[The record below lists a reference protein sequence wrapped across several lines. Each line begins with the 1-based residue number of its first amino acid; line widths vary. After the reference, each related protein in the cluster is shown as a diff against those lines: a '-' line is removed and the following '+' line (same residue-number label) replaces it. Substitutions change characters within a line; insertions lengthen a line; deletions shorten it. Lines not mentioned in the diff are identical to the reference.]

1 MTKSFRKMTVDDVPA
16 VLDVRFSTI
25 ENAITLERLE
35 QDYGITPESIVASM
49 ATHVRGWLC
58 EVDGEVV
65 GFAMGD
71 RANGEVQV
79 VAVRPGHEGKGI
91 GGKLLAL
98 TCDWLF
104 AEGHDEVWLMSN
116 PDPGVRAY
124 GFYRKLGWCPTGEI
138 KGEDEVLVWLKPD

>member
-1 MTKSFRKMTVDDVPA
+1 MAQFFREMTIGDLPA
-16 VLDVRFSTI
+16 ALAVRFSTI

-35 QDYGITPESIVASM
+35 QDYGIMPESLAASM

-58 EVDGEVV
+58 VVDGEVV

-79 VAVRPGHEGKGI
+79 VAVRPDHEGKSI
-91 GGKLLAL
+91 GSRLLTL

-116 PDPGVRAY
+116 PDLCVRAH
-124 GFYRKLGWCPTGEI
+124 GFYRKLGWRPTGEI
-138 KGEDEVLVWLKPD
+138 RSEDEVLVLRRL

>member
-1 MTKSFRKMTVDDVPA
+1 MTKIFREMTTGDLPA
-16 VLDVRFSTI
+16 ALDVRFSTI

-35 QDYGITPESIVASM
+35 QDYGITPESLAASM

-71 RANGEVQV
+71 RANGEAQV
-79 VAVRPGHEGKGI
+79 VAVRPGHEAKGI
-91 GGKLLAL
+91 GARLLAL

-104 AEGHDEVWLMSN
+104 AEGHDEVWLISN
-116 PDPGVRAY
+116 PDTDVRAH
-124 GFYRKLGWCPTGEI
+124 GFYRKLGWRSTGEI
-138 KGEDEVLVWLKPD
+138 RGEDEVMVLRKPA